1 MDAETG
7 SDQPVSGV
15 ASALPAILVL
25 APDRAGERSTPV
37 YDWLVVGRECAGVD
51 ERHRLLIDDP
61 AVSRAHLELRLD
73 LELDQAWL
81 TDHSTNGT
89 RLNGQRIERSV
100 PVRIKPGDRIRL
112 GGAEL
117 QFRSWRFA
125 AGSGAVAPA
134 AVQDLNT
141 IRQIS
146 VTDMVMVVGD
156 IIGFSTIAETT
167 GDRVLLE
174 NIDRLYA
181 GLRQILARHDGTL
194 SNYVGDA
201 FFATWEAAVPDNATV
216 DMATFDRA
224 VRDRAARDRAAAG
237 GDAVDPA
244 RSAVAFAVE
253 AAETVPRIAAGLDLR
268 DPGGGPLRMGWG
280 VALGPAAVS
289 QLTGML
295 VTVLGDATNVAFRLS
310 GLAGRDGRPGVLV
323 TDAVYGAT
331 SAAFAFTSP
340 SAIQVKGRR
349 QPVQVLGAS
358 RR

>member
-1 MDAETG
+1 MDGETG
-7 SDQPVSGV
+7 SDQLVSGV
-15 ASALPAILVL
+15 ASAIPATLVL

-37 YDWLVVGRECAGVD
+37 YDWLVVGRECGGVD
-51 ERHRLLIDDP
+51 ERHRLLIDDR
-61 AVSRAHLELRLD
+61 AVSRTHLELRLD

-100 PVRIKPGDRIRL
+100 AVRIKPGDRVRV

-117 QFRSWRFA
+117 QFRSRRFA
-125 AGSGAVAPA
+125 AAPGSGAAGPVR
-134 AVQDLNT
+134 DLMT
-141 IRQIS
+141 IREIS
-146 VTDMVMVVGD
+146 VTEMVMVVGD

-181 GLRQILARHDGTL
+181 GLRQILARHHGTL

-201 FFATWEAAVPDNATV
+201 FFATWEAASSDG
-216 DMATFDRA
+216 
-224 VRDRAARDRAAAG
+224 AAPQGAAADG
-237 GDAVDPA
+237 GAGHPA

-253 AAETVPRIAAGLDLR
+253 AAETVPLIAASLDLR

-310 GLAGRDGRPGVLV
+310 GLAGRDGRPGVLA
-323 TDAVYGAT
+323 TNAVHRAT
-331 SAAFAFTSP
+331 SAAFAFTRP
-340 SAIQVKGRR
+340 TAIRVKGRS

-358 RR
+358 RL